1 MRSISG
7 IAKERPGMLKSA
19 KRFRWKCF
27 KVGILLAGFLSAFGA
42 AANAQQPISLMIKI
56 DQANIYLEPDYRSR
70 VIDILPYGKIL
81 SRFGTGGERIEW
93 YYISYFSEE
102 RAAYITGFV
111 PAVSV
116 EVLKSDDGL
125 SDRTLSSQETQAEGA
140 SEIEVSSKRVREINP
155 DARRS
160 ISISIQ
166 SSVFIP
172 VDDVFSGIYG
182 SGVSYGGNADLKV
195 WKYADFSLNFSHYT
209 DSGSLPL
216 TRESTRMTLS
226 ALSGGPKLIR
236 RFGIFHPYLKIGP
249 TLIAYK
255 EENPIGTAQGTGI
268 GFFLQAG
275 CVIPITRRLMID
287 GYVDYSTCK
296 VKPQNIKTDIGGFRL
311 GLGLGTTF

>member
-1 MRSISG
+1 M
-7 IAKERPGMLKSA
+7 A
-19 KRFRWKCF
+19 
-27 KVGILLAGFLSAFGA
+27 GILLAGFLLTFGA
-42 AANAQQPISLMIKI
+42 SVNAQQPIRLMVKI

-102 RAAYITGFV
+102 RAAHITGFV

-116 EVLKSDDGL
+116 NVLTPDTGHSA
-125 SDRTLSSQETQAEGA
+125 QAESPQESHAESA
-140 SEIEVSSKRVREINP
+140 SEKKAPLKRVHEIGP
-155 DARRS
+155 GARRRF
-160 ISISIQ
+160 SISIQ
-166 SSVFIP
+166 SAVFIP
-172 VDDVFSGIYG
+172 TDNVFSGIYG

-195 WKYADFSLNFSHYT
+195 WKYADFSLNYSYYT

-226 ALSGGPKLIR
+226 ALSGGPKLTR

-249 TLIAYK
+249 TLIVYK

-275 CVIPITRRLMID
+275 CVIPITRRLMIE

-296 VKPQNIKTDIGGFRL
+296 VKPQNIKTDIGGFRF
-311 GLGLGTTF
+311 GLGLGVTF